1 MKTLMLALFA
11 AASLTPALAQAQ
23 TVGLGLTHH
32 QLEDADLVDSK
43 GKEIGEVE
51 RVIIGADGQAT
62 ALIVE
67 LDQRDPKPDRHVQ
80 IPLTGLKA
88 IPEARDPGDFNIQTT
103 QTLTELLALPDAA
116 KVGE

>member
-1 MKTLMLALFA
+1 MKSLMLPLFA
-11 AASLTPALAQAQ
+11 AAAFVPALAQAQ

-32 QLEDADLVDSK
+32 QLEDADLVDAK

-51 RVIIGADGQAT
+51 RVIIGSDGQAT

-88 IPEARDPGDFNIQTT
+88 IPEPRDPGDFNIQTT
-103 QTLTELLALPDAA
+103 QTLNELMALPEVSKAGA
-116 KVGE
+116 